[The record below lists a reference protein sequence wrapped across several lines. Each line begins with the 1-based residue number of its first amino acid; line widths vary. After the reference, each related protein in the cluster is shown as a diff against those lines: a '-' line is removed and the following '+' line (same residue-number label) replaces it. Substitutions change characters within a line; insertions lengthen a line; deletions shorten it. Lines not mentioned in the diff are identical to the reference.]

1 MRKVGDLDTVIVSDP
16 IISLFHNS
24 PLKLFHLE
32 VYMTMQNLA
41 VDKMFFLG
49 CDAGCLPVTY
59 LWLSKPRAYLQI
71 AVNQAPH
78 RLRGFITCIT

>member
-1 MRKVGDLDTVIVSDP
+1 MAKIEAMCQVPNSTDDLTSQHVFGLTMRKVSNLDTVIVSYP

-41 VDKMFFLG
+41 VDKTFF
-49 CDAGCLPVTY
+49 
-59 LWLSKPRAYLQI
+59 
-71 AVNQAPH
+71 
-78 RLRGFITCIT
+78 

>member
-1 MRKVGDLDTVIVSDP
+1 VEAASQVPHSADYLACQHIFGFAMRKVGDLDTVIVSNP

-41 VDKMFFLG
+41 VDETFFL
-49 CDAGCLPVTY
+49 
-59 LWLSKPRAYLQI
+59 RM
-71 AVNQAPH
+71 
-78 RLRGFITCIT
+78 